1 MKIKPDELTKNG
13 YVLLDKLGHKE
24 LVPFI
29 RTYMKKRQSILYF
42 TICVT

>member
-1 MKIKPDELTKNG
+1 MEIKPEELEEHN

-29 RTYMKKRQSILYF
+29 QIYIKKRTKYS
-42 TICVT
+42 